1 MKTTLPFVVCFLA
14 GVFFALVPFVPVP
27 FFQHLYDSGTTW
39 YQVVFVFVLI
49 FGSFNVLYTHVLKVV
64 NMKPGFGYSIVLVVA
79 AIVTC
84 VSGFVGEFKTGPGT
98 VFGFAYNQVLVP
110 LQGTMFALLG
120 FFVASAA
127 FRAFRARSVA
137 AGLLLGSA
145 IIIMFFNT
153 TLGESIW
160 QGIGLADFE
169 SATNVKG
176 WIMNTFNTPMRGA
189 IVIGT
194 GIGTVAAAL
203 KIIFGFE
210 KPYVGGKD

>member
-14 GVFFALVPFVPVP
+14 GIFFALIPFVPIP
-27 FFQHLYDSGTTW
+27 FFQDLYDSGTTW

-49 FGSFNVLYTHVLKVV
+49 FGSFSVLSNHAMKIIE
-64 NMKPGFGYSIVLVVA
+64 MKPGFGYSGVLIVA
-79 AIVTC
+79 ALITC
-84 VSGFVGEFKTGPGT
+84 IAGFVGEFKTDFGT

-145 IIIMFFNT
+145 IIIMFINT

-160 QGIGLADFE
+160 QAVGLSDIT
-169 SATNVKG
+169 SATKVKS
-176 WIMNTFNTPMRGA
+176 WIMNSFNTPMRGA
-189 IVIGT
+189 IVIGI
-194 GIGTVAAAL
+194 GIGTVATAL

-210 KPYVGGKD
+210 KPYIGGRD